1 VAERI
6 HAADSHA
13 VLRVLDMLDDQDA
26 GLDARWKLCLYAT
39 DRLLADAGLT
49 LTQRRDWAKTGA
61 AGYRREYPNAPN
73 LESGIA
79 RRWRAE
85 RAGLT
90 TLLDDSSDH
99 PYEPARQVF
108 RERSEQATP
117 LLAELVDLDR
127 RGFLTVPPT
136 QLLYS
141 FNHLHAIRLLRSAA
155 RTHEL
160 ILHGFL
166 DRYYAS
172 RIAQAPLI

>member
-1 VAERI
+1 
-6 HAADSHA
+6 
-13 VLRVLDMLDDQDA
+13 
-26 GLDARWKLCLYAT
+26 
-39 DRLLADAGLT
+39 
-49 LTQRRDWAKTGA
+49 
-61 AGYRREYPNAPN
+61 
-73 LESGIA
+73 
-79 RRWRAE
+79 
-85 RAGLT
+85 
-90 TLLDDSSDH
+90 
-99 PYEPARQVF
+99 VF